1 MQHHAAIGRALPVTI
16 TDIVKQYG
24 SVRAIDEVS
33 LSVAAGEFVTLLGP
47 SGSGKTSLLMTI
59 AGFSRPNAGSIK
71 VGGQEIVRLPPH
83 KRDIG
88 MVFQNYALFPHMN
101 VGENIAY
108 PLKLRGIGKAE
119 RTERV
124 VKALDLVQLG
134 GYAERRVDALSGG
147 QRQRVALARAIVF
160 EPGILLMDEPL
171 SALDKQ
177 LRERMQ
183 VEIRRL
189 HDRLGMT
196 TIAVT
201 HDQREALTMSDR
213 VAVLHQGRLMQFDTP
228 RRLYERPNSRF
239 VAEFIGES
247 NFVPVTIKD
256 GVARYGDLVLQL
268 AELPTGVSN
277 QMLLL
282 RPEKL
287 VPLNGVMPSNIN
299 CIAGIIADAIF
310 QGESMLLSVR
320 LSGGHEISARLPNR
334 QFGQHGIPE
343 RGSTIQFGLAP
354 EDTLLVAEDPS

>member
-1 MQHHAAIGRALPVTI
+1 MERGAATGRALPVKI
-16 TDIVKQYG
+16 SHVVKRYG
-24 SVRAIDEVS
+24 SVRAIDDVS
-33 LSVAAGEFVTLLGP
+33 LSVSAGEFVTLLGP

-59 AGFSRPNAGSIK
+59 AGFARPEAGSIK
-71 VGGQEIVRLPPH
+71 VGENEIVRLPPH

-108 PLKLRGIGKAE
+108 PLRLRGVGKTEVAE
-119 RTERV
+119 KVART
-124 VKALDLVQLG
+124 LDLVQLS

-147 QRQRVALARAIVF
+147 QRQRVALARAIAF

-189 HDRLGMT
+189 HDRLGTT

-228 RRLYERPNSRF
+228 RQLYERPCSRF

-247 NFVPVTIKD
+247 NFVPVSVTG
-256 GVARYGDLVLQL
+256 GVARYGDLALQL
-268 AELPTGVSN
+268 AEIPSN
-277 QMLLL
+277 TVNQLLLL

-287 VPLNGVMPSNIN
+287 VPLNGTIPGGIN
-299 CIAGIIADAIF
+299 RLVGIVVDAIF
-310 QGESMLLSVR
+310 QGDSLLLSVR

-334 QFGQHGIPE
+334 RFGEHGIPAP
-343 RGSTIQFGLAP
+343 GSSIEFGLAP
-354 EDTLLVAEDPS
+354 EDTLLVAEA